1 MKKLIIKLLSLI
13 TTLNQIEANLFHN
26 KKISPH
32 TRHIAYDVSLI
43 ETKNNDAINAVLS
56 ELGFQQPTIRGIVKA
71 TRRKTTPTKKPK
83 RTKQKKKTT
92 KILVTTTTTTTK
104 ATTTAM
110 TTVAADNEKS
120 IYFDLLNKNL
130 LDSKT
135 VEVPKIVKTKKR
147 KVYQRKTT
155 SVATKSFGTSTAI
168 QESGFFDRLKKVF
181 SNE

>member
-1 MKKLIIKLLSLI
+1 MKKLFIKLLSLI

-32 TRHIAYDVSLI
+32 THHIAYDVSLI

-56 ELGFQQPTIRGIVKA
+56 ELGIQQSPTIREIVKA
-71 TRRKTTPTKKPK
+71 TKKPK

-92 KILVTTTTTTTK
+92 KILVTLTTTTTK
-104 ATTTAM
+104 TTTATTT
-110 TTVAADNEKS
+110 VATDNEKL
-120 IYFDLLNKNL
+120 IYLDLLNKNL
-130 LDSKT
+130 LVSKK

-155 SVATKSFGTSTAI
+155 SVATKSIGTSTV
-168 QESGFFDRLKKVF
+168 SGFFDRLKKVF
-181 SNE
+181 LNE